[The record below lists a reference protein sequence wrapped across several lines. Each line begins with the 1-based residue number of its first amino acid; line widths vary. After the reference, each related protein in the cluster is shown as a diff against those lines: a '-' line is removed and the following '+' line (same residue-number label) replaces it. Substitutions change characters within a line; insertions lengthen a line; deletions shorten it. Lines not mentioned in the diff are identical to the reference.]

1 MRHNSMKNKTTA
13 VLSLSLLLIMC
24 SIIVSAQTKPAAEK
38 RFTPKPYKPNN
49 IQLYNTIARLDSVYF
64 NAYNTSK
71 EKVIDSLTSEDL
83 EFYHDRA
90 GLSTSK
96 ADNLASLR
104 KYIFGKVTRTLTP
117 GSLEVYEIPN
127 YGAVEFGYHSFHN
140 IAEPGESQPSK
151 FVVIW
156 QKKGEQWQLTRVIS
170 LH

>member
-1 MRHNSMKNKTTA
+1 MRNKIA
-13 VLSLSLLLIMC
+13 SILSLSLALLMYA
-24 SIIVSAQTKPAAEK
+24 SMASAQTKPSTDK
-38 RFTPKPYKPNN
+38 RYTPKPYTPGN
-49 IQLYNTIARLDSVYF
+49 IQLYKTIARIDSIYF
-64 NAYNTSK
+64 GAYNTGN
-71 EKVIDSLTSEDL
+71 EKIIDSLTSEDL

-104 KYIFGKVTRTLTP
+104 KNIYGKVTRTLTL
-117 GSLEVYEIPN
+117 GSLEVYEIPG
-127 YGAVEFGYHSFHN
+127 YGAVEFGYHSFRN

-151 FVVIW
+151 FVAIW